1 MSKAILYILV
11 AFVVTY
17 AIRVLPL
24 TLLRKPIK
32 SRFIRSFLYYVP
44 YVTLAVMTFPAVLET
59 TENIWSGLAAFV
71 IGLIVAYISGNLFI
85 VALSSCAAVVVV
97 ELVLKYLL

>member
-1 MSKAILYILV
+1 MTKAMIYILV

-24 TLLRKPIK
+24 TLIRKPIE

-44 YVTLAVMTFPAVLET
+44 YVTLAVMTFPAVIEAT
-59 TENIWSGLAAFV
+59 GSVWSGLAAFA
-71 IGLIVAYISGNLFI
+71 IGLITAWISGNLFV

-97 ELVLKYLL
+97 ELAINYLL